1 MQPEQGPPL
10 LRVRALT
17 KSFGSVAALNA
28 VDVEF
33 RPGEYFCILG
43 PSGCGKTTLLRLIA
57 GFDDPT
63 SGEIEL
69 NGDSILPLP
78 PERRPVNMVFQQ
90 YALFPHMSV
99 FDNVAFGLTVKKVAG
114 ETVNARVAE
123 TLRLVRLDE
132 QSDRYPRQLSGGQQQ
147 RVALA
152 RALVNHPRVLLLDEP
167 LAALDE
173 KLRVLMQRELKQI
186 QRQLGIT
193 FIHVTHSQDEALTL
207 SDRLAVMSRGEIIQV
222 GDPRDVY
229 DRPANRFVAEF
240 LGSSNL
246 VRARAADRHG
256 WITSEDGLL
265 LQIRGSAPA
274 AAAVATTSGGP
285 GPPASPDGRGLYL
298 IRPEHVRLARQRPA
312 ATANVLEGK
321 VEEVRQAGPKTEYV
335 VQVGAARLT
344 AHVFGEDAREAAA
357 EGGSVFVSIAPEHIV
372 LLPEESASR

>member
-33 RPGEYFCILG
+33 RQGEYFCILG

-99 FDNVAFGLTVKKVAG
+99 FDNIAFGLTVKKVAG

-186 QRQLGIT
+186 
-193 FIHVTHSQDEALTL
+193 
-207 SDRLAVMSRGEIIQV
+207 
-222 GDPRDVY
+222 
-229 DRPANRFVAEF
+229 
-240 LGSSNL
+240 
-246 VRARAADRHG
+246 
-256 WITSEDGLL
+256 
-265 LQIRGSAPA
+265 
-274 AAAVATTSGGP
+274 
-285 GPPASPDGRGLYL
+285 
-298 IRPEHVRLARQRPA
+298 
-312 ATANVLEGK
+312 
-321 VEEVRQAGPKTEYV
+321 
-335 VQVGAARLT
+335 
-344 AHVFGEDAREAAA
+344 
-357 EGGSVFVSIAPEHIV
+357 
-372 LLPEESASR
+372 